1 MFGTVFR
8 LRNIQQAI
16 KKLSQQSGF
25 LRERILAGGTSNEA
39 AHISRESNPTIRRL
53 LSKGRPKPQERQET
67 LTVLCQVEMLRFRVA
82 LLRQEKLHKQAL
94 VNSLEKQQQMTAN
107 ENADRSECPKFLVSI
122 LLNCTSLY
130 LTKSYFKF

>member
-107 ENADRSECPKFLVSI
+107 ENADRSECLKFLVSI
-122 LLNCTSLY
+122 LLNCTSL
-130 LTKSYFKF
+130 